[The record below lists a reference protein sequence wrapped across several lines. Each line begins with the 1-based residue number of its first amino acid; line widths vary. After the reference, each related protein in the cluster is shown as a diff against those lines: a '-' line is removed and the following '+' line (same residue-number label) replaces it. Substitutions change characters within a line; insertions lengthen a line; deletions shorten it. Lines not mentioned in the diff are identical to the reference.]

1 MTTENKIH
9 IADAKEL
16 YLRWNKSQF
25 ENILS
30 TENSAFELIQLIPLF
45 MHLNDKLLPG
55 YVNSDTPV
63 GVFGYRPDKKIVYQ
77 AKQLNSK
84 FRYKEEGLVK
94 YFAVDAVM
102 FQQQL
107 VDKKNRCWIFHRSD
121 LNTNQLVLLQEKI
134 DKISNWFSTRGFKL
148 EFICLSDDDFRKNRV
163 EQLEQINKTIFLDY
177 FYSEIILL
185 GGKYPVWWLV
195 PPSKE
200 FEYPALVEHIKQAR
214 FVDSEEFIDLGGML
228 ELNREDAV
236 RYAVDLVQKIKQAPE
251 ICLVKLLIADHKN
264 IMWPEADGI
273 SIQLKYS
280 IYESG
285 GVTNPVDIMA
295 HILRDTLSYYSDKNH
310 ILSPLRLFSRL
321 RNISGKLNIKIVDA
335 FLADNYIQEPSS
347 TGIDNL
353 IVYLNFFKAVSY
365 EVHQIFFNIV
375 ENYITQFN
383 ERDIDQALK
392 SVAQNMLVF
401 LSDDA
406 DRVPL
411 YNTEEKV
418 DIILDR
424 ILLKHEIISDEEG
437 RWSLVL
443 KISEGNE
450 KTIDGF
456 GSLLGLLAWCWLNRV
471 VNNSTQVSIDCP
483 RQQVKQIEAHFVL
496 ETLIQQLNP
505 RLLSSIPPEAFE
517 NPVRPL
523 QSLLFINFMTTNKNE
538 GHQVLAEN
546 DQLSFGTLS
555 ENQLTHCEQLI
566 VNSWGDVHTKQYSG
580 NSGIL
585 KCLCDWTHHAP
596 LDGLAKPQQLRIFGY
611 GVGDSTFMAQRVE
624 QVYEEMQSFFYS
636 TRQQEGRFILR
647 MGLDYHVIKIVK
659 TLLQAKIIGRKQAL
673 MEYLETTNKK
683 FQITALER
691 LAFTEFPLREIYQNN
706 KENVVQVFFQI
717 INRSCYSWVLDEK
730 GSLWSDGLKEYDR
743 ESYITHWLYF
753 FKNIRNRLKDINVQE
768 QKMPTLEIN
777 QISINQLGG
786 IEFYHIG
793 SEAVSGNKNFID
805 ILISI
810 KAGDEGDE
818 LSLVCDGHRFDYQEL
833 NQNVL
838 IESVQYLSDR
848 ITEDPGRLVFVTD
861 IDAPLRIFNAV
872 NCDDIQISQILKVK
886 RNFEHR
892 INKLLSV

>member
-1 MTTENKIH
+1 MTIENKIQV
-9 IADAKEL
+9 ADAKEL

-25 ENILS
+25 ENIS
-30 TENSAFELIQLIPLF
+30 SKENVAFELIQLIPLF
-45 MHLNDKLLPG
+45 LHLNDKLLPG

-84 FRYKEEGLVK
+84 FRYEEEGPVK
-94 YFAVDAVM
+94 YFAVDSVM

-121 LNTNQLVLLQEKI
+121 LNKNQLVLLQEKM
-134 DKISNWFSTRGFKL
+134 DKISNWFSMRGCKL
-148 EFICLSDDDFRKNRV
+148 EFICLSDDDFRKNKV
-163 EQLEQINKTIFLDY
+163 EQLERINKTIFLDY

-200 FEYPALVEHIKQAR
+200 YEYPAFVEHIKQAR
-214 FVDSEEFIDLGGML
+214 FVDSEEFLDLGGML
-228 ELNREDAV
+228 ELNRADAV

-251 ICLVKLLIADHKN
+251 ICLVKLLVADHKN
-264 IMWPEADGI
+264 VIWPEADGI
-273 SIQLKYS
+273 SFQLKNS
-280 IYESG
+280 VYERG

-295 HILRDTLSYYSDKNH
+295 HILRDTLSRYPDKNH
-310 ILSPLRLFSRL
+310 ILSPLRMFSRL
-321 RNISGKLNIKIVDA
+321 RNIPGKLNIKIVDA

-353 IVYLNFFKAVSY
+353 IVYLNFSKAVSY
-365 EVHQIFFNIV
+365 EVRQIFSNIV

-383 ERDIDQALK
+383 ERDIDQTLK

-401 LSDDA
+401 LSDNA

-411 YNTEEKV
+411 YNTEDKV

-424 ILLKHEIISDEEG
+424 ILLKHEMMSEED

-443 KISEGNE
+443 EISEGNE

-456 GSLLGLLAWCWLNRV
+456 SSLLGLLAWCWLNRI

-505 RLLSSIPPEAFE
+505 RLLSSIPSEAFE

-523 QSLLFINFMTTNKNE
+523 QSLLFINFMTTNENE
-538 GHQVLAEN
+538 EN
-546 DQLSFGTLS
+546 QISTTDDPLSFGNLP

-566 VNSWGDVHTKQYSG
+566 VNSWGDVYTKQYSG

-596 LDGLAKPQQLRIFGY
+596 LDSLAKPQQLRIFGH

-624 QVYEEMQSFFYS
+624 QIYGELQSFFYFA
-636 TRQQEGRFILR
+636 RQREGRFILR
-647 MGLDYHVIKIVK
+647 MGLDYHVITVVNA
-659 TLLQAKIIGRKQAL
+659 LLQARKIGRKQAL
-673 MEYLETTNKK
+673 MEYLEAINKN
-683 FQITALER
+683 FQTTALER
-691 LAFTEFPLREIYQNN
+691 LTLTEFPLREIYQNN
-706 KENVVQVFFQI
+706 KENVLQVFFQV

-730 GSLWSDGLKEYDR
+730 GSLWADVLKEYDR

-768 QKMPTLEIN
+768 QKIPALEIN

-786 IEFYHIG
+786 LEFYHIG
-793 SEAVSGNKNFID
+793 SEAVSGNKDFID
-805 ILISI
+805 IQISI
-810 KAGDEGDE
+810 KTGDKGDEI
-818 LSLVCDGHRFDYQEL
+818 SLVCDGRRFDYQEL

-838 IESVQYLSDR
+838 IESVQYLSDK
-848 ITEDPGRLVFVTD
+848 IAEDVGRPVFVTD
-861 IDAPLRIFNAV
+861 IDAPLRIFNV
-872 NCDDIQISQILKVK
+872 TNGDDIQTSQILKVK

-892 INKLLSV
+892 INKLLNV